1 MCLNRCVALYFYA
14 PTFHHVAKLSNKFN
28 LSKQNLKNA
37 KIYFKFQS
45 VEIILGVD
53 GSVIR
58 VFGVIYWRD
67 SLQAVRMILQ
77 VCGRI

>member
-1 MCLNRCVALYFYA
+1 MLKFI
-14 PTFHHVAKLSNKFN
+14 SN
-28 LSKQNLKNA
+28 
-37 KIYFKFQS
+37 FQS

-67 SLQAVRMILQ
+67 SLQAVRTILQ
-77 VCGRI
+77 VCGRISLYLRPTIIVE